1 MASSLNLAL
10 QGKVCGHTD
19 KHLSSLQLN
28 ITDVTG
34 SQRAGMVI
42 LHACVC
48 SLLPQHCDKKSL
60 MLPPRHSTRFFYA
73 QAMNTRSGAT
83 GGTKTSPNEGEGDE
97 EPERKPRLGDIAI
110 SIYATIIMWVVLKM
124 WLISSLN
131 QHLIT
136 DQTVGSPR
144 TDTHCIFSLAS
155 QSPNLKNCR
164 IPNRQV
170 YVHVQFTLFE

>member
-19 KHLSSLQLN
+19 RHLPTLQLN
-28 ITDVTG
+28 ITGVTG

-42 LHACVC
+42 LHACSC

-60 MLPPRHSTRFFYA
+60 
-73 QAMNTRSGAT
+73 NAT
-83 GGTKTSPNEGEGDE
+83 TENHKVLLCTGCEHTGRCNWGHKDTSPCEGEGDE

-110 SIYATIIMWVVLKM
+110 SIYTTIIIWVVLKM
-124 WLISSLN
+124 WLISSLK
-131 QHLIT
+131 QRRIT

-144 TDTHCIFSLAS
+144 MDTHCIFSLAS
-155 QSPNLKNCR
+155 QSPNLRNCQ
-164 IPNRQV
+164 IPNR
-170 YVHVQFTLFE
+170 